1 MVGASVSLIL
11 LPASWESFALYWVT
25 LSSLDMWAFAV
36 SYCTLFC
43 SVWLLSLGDL
53 LLSFGDL
60 LFSEKEIDRGWI
72 WGRGNVCWRGGE
84 LREMEG
90 KKQTTKKNL

>member
-43 SVWLLSLGDL
+43 YVWLLSLG
-53 LLSFGDL
+53 GL
-60 LFSEKEIDRGWI
+60 LFSEGKL
-72 WGRGNVCWRGGE
+72 RGGVSGS
-84 LREMEG
+84 EG
-90 KKQTTKKNL
+90 EKKLGNGV